1 MVGRREDMVSPPLL
15 VPVSYLLV
23 CDLFEPVPARVVTA
37 KFVNK
42 HRTLSCLDLC
52 VIQLNELQG
61 CK

>member
-1 MVGRREDMVSPPLL
+1 MVSPPLL